1 MKSRV
6 NYRQIKTLADVR
18 AERLRI
24 AGELDGVEERLNDDY
39 RRITGMFSVG
49 YVVERVTT
57 GAGKFYSAV
66 EWAMTAYNMVR
77 SVIASTRKRQPAAKR
92 QPTMKRKLPV
102 NKPGRSNRPLRG

>member
-1 MKSRV
+1 MCVLKGCESPGNWTGSKS
-6 NYRQIKTLADVR
+6 
-18 AERLRI
+18 
-24 AGELDGVEERLNDDY
+24 GLNDDY

-77 SVIASTRKRQPAAKR
+77 SVIGKYKEASAAAKR

>member
-24 AGELDGVEERLNDDY
+24 AGELDDDY

-77 SVIASTRKRQPAAKR
+77 SVIGKYKEASARRKEA
-92 QPTMKRKLPV
+92 TDDETETS
-102 NKPGRSNRPLRG
+102 G

>member
-57 GAGKFYSAV
+57 GAG
-66 EWAMTAYNMVR
+66 
-77 SVIASTRKRQPAAKR
+77 TRKRRPAAKR

>member
-57 GAGKFYSAV
+57 GAGKVYSAV

-77 SVIASTRKRQPAAKR
+77 SVIGKYKEASARRKEA
-92 QPTMKRKLPV
+92 TDDETETS
-102 NKPGRSNRPLRG
+102 G

>member
-39 RRITGMFSVG
+39 RRITGMFSV
-49 YVVERVTT
+49 EMCIRDSSTT
-57 GAGKFYSAV
+57 
-66 EWAMTAYNMVR
+66 
-77 SVIASTRKRQPAAKR
+77 
-92 QPTMKRKLPV
+92 
-102 NKPGRSNRPLRG
+102 

>member
-24 AGELDGVEERLNDDY
+24 AGELDGVEERLNGRLPPDY
-39 RRITGMFSVG
+39 RHVQRRLRRRK
-49 YVVERVTT
+49 RVTT

-77 SVIASTRKRQPAAKR
+77 SVIGKYKEASARRKEA
-92 QPTMKRKLPV
+92 TDDETETS
-102 NKPGRSNRPLRG
+102 G

>member
-66 EWAMTAYNMVR
+66 
-77 SVIASTRKRQPAAKR
+77 
-92 QPTMKRKLPV
+92 
-102 NKPGRSNRPLRG
+102 